1 MDLLDY
7 LATQPELTILFS
19 GILGLIVGSF
29 LNVVIYRLPIMMERE
44 WRTQCIEFLN
54 QDVSSAAPFPA
65 TETPTTTFNLITP
78 RSQCPQCHHLITA
91 LENIPIF
98 SFLWQK
104 GRCNH
109 CQHKISWRYPLI
121 ELSSALI
128 AMLTT
133 WQIGWGWPLL
143 GALVLSWALIA
154 LTLIDIDHQLLPD
167 QITLPFL
174 WLGLLVNIFGLYTD
188 LTASVIGAMI
198 GYLSLWSVYWFFKLA
213 TGKEGMGFGDFKLVA
228 LLGAWLGWQQ
238 LPLII
243 LLASVVGAIVG
254 ISLVLFRQQDKDVP
268 FAFGPYLAAAGWISL
283 LWGEQLTQLYLSWRL
298 PL

>member
-7 LATQPELTILFS
+7 LATQPELIILFS

-29 LNVVIYRLPIMMERE
+29 LNVVIYRLPLMMERE
-44 WRTQCIEFLN
+44 WRTQCIEFLS
-54 QDVSSAAPFPA
+54 QDASSAAPFPA
-65 TETPTTTFNLITP
+65 TEAPTAPFNLVTP

-109 CQHKISWRYPLI
+109 CQHKISWRYPLL
-121 ELSSALI
+121 EFSSALI
-128 AMLTT
+128 AMITA

-143 GALVLSWALIA
+143 GALVLSWALVA
-154 LTLIDIDHQLLPD
+154 LTMIDIDHQLLPD
-167 QITLPFL
+167 QITLPLL
-174 WLGLLVNIFGLYTD
+174 WLGLLVNLFGLYTD
-188 LTASVIGAMI
+188 LTASVIGAMV
-198 GYLSLWSVYWFFKLA
+198 GYLSLWFVYWFFKLA

-243 LLASVVGAIVG
+243 LLASFVGAAIG
-254 ISLVLFRQQDKDVP
+254 ISLVLIRQHDKDVP
-268 FAFGPYLAAAGWISL
+268 FPFGPYLAAAGWISL